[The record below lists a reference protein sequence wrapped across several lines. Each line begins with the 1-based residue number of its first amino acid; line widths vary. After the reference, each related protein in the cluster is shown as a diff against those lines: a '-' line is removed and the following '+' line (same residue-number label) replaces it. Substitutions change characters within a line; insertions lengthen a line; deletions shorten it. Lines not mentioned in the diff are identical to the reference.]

1 MDRPHK
7 GVHLC
12 QPVGFY
18 QEGAN
23 LPWPSGYCASVHTA
37 EQCWS
42 VTALSLGAKLSQ
54 EMHVSSAPHMLAPDT
69 LTQLVGSHPIGTCI
83 VWMPVPSTCGP
94 TSTSMA
100 PQGSVMETQ
109 PVIQLLKK
117 DHSLGKQLAIW
128 LFLTTY
134 AEKKMLKLCE
144 LG

>member
-1 MDRPHK
+1 MDRPIR
-7 GVHLC
+7 GCIYASLLVFIRRE
-12 QPVGFY
+12 QTS
-18 QEGAN
+18 
-23 LPWPSGYCASVHTA
+23 PWPSGYCASVHTA

-54 EMHVSSAPHMLAPDT
+54 EMHMSSAPHMLAPDT
-69 LTQLVGSHPIGTCI
+69 LTQLVGSHPVGTCI

-94 TSTSMA
+94 TSTA
-100 PQGSVMETQ
+100 PQSSVMETQ
-109 PVIQLLKK
+109 PMIQLLKK
-117 DHSLGKQLAIW
+117 EHSLGKQLAIW